1 MEGALAATPMLS
13 LENVRKVY
21 GTGGVT
27 FVALEGA
34 TLRVERG
41 EFVAIVG
48 PSGSGKSTLMNV
60 IGCLDRPTSGRFVLD
75 GRDVS
80 ALGTDELARARN
92 RLLGFIFQGFNL
104 LPRTS
109 ALENVEMPLVHQGT
123 PAAERARRCRYA
135 LALVGLGA
143 HMKHTAAQLSGGQQQ
158 RVATARALVTV
169 RALLLADEPTG
180 NLDSKTSEEILA
192 LLQWLNREHGLTIVM
207 VTHEADVAA
216 CASRVISMR
225 DGRVVSDERATRPR
239 IATPADAVM
248 PWQRED
254 LRGAGAGTSPRGAM
268 RRAAGAAWRG
278 LTALWL
284 ALRALS
290 RAKLRT
296 SLTALGILIGIA
308 AVVTTSALGAGA
320 RQRMAAQLA
329 SLGVNLLVVVPN
341 PTVSG
346 GARGARGAA
355 ATLTDEDAVAIGREV
370 PSVAAVAPVLG
381 ASAQVVAGELNW
393 STRVTGTTPGYFA
406 VRTWDAALGALWGD
420 DEVRLSARSCVLGET
435 VRRQLFGAD
444 DPTGREVRVGRMPC
458 TVVAVLAPRGQ
469 TGFGQDQDD
478 TVVVP
483 ISAFRAGIFRLPNGQ
498 VNAVMVTARGP
509 DLVFRAQDGVTALL
523 RQRHRIDAGQED
535 DFSVRNLTEI
545 MNSFQAQQSI
555 ISVLLLT
562 VASISLLVGGI
573 GVMNIMLVSVT
584 ERTREIGIRLAIG
597 ARPRDILAQF
607 LVEAVVLSGV
617 GGLAGLLL
625 GVGASFVLSRVTD
638 FSLQFQTDTALLAM
652 LVSCGVGVVFGFVPA
667 RDAARLNPIDALRH
681 E

>member
-1 MEGALAATPMLS
+1 MEGAPAGVPMLS

-34 TLRVERG
+34 SLRVERG

-80 ALGTDELARARN
+80 TLGTDELAGARN

-109 ALENVEMPLVHQGT
+109 AIENVEMPLIYQGT
-123 PAAERARRCRYA
+123 PAAERARRSGHA
-135 LALVGLGA
+135 LTLVGLA
-143 HMKHTAAQLSGGQQQ
+143 DRTKNTAAQLSGGQQQ
-158 RVATARALVTV
+158 RVATARALVTAP
-169 RALLLADEPTG
+169 ALLLADEPTG

-192 LLQWLNREHGLTIVM
+192 LLQWLNRVQGLTIVM

-225 DGRVVSDERATRPR
+225 DGRVVSDIRTLQPR

-254 LRGAGAGTSPRGAM
+254 LRGTAAGTPRRGAM
-268 RRAAGAAWRG
+268 QRAAGTALRG

-381 ASAQVVAGELNW
+381 AGAQVVAGELNW
-393 STRVTGTTPGYFA
+393 STRVTGTTPGYFT
-406 VRTWDAALGALWGD
+406 VRTWNAALGALWGN
-420 DEVRLSARSCVLGET
+420 DEVRMSARSCVLGET
-435 VRRQLFGAD
+435 VRRRLFGAE

-458 TVVAVLAPRGQ
+458 TVVAVLSPRGQ

-498 VNAVMVTARGP
+498 VNAIMVTARGP

-523 RQRHRIDAGQED
+523 RQRHRIDVGQED

-545 MNSFQAQQSI
+545 MNSFQVQQSI

-607 LVEAVVLSGV
+607 LVEAVVLSGI

-625 GVGASFVLSRVTD
+625 GAGASLVLGRLTD
-638 FSLQFQTDTALLAM
+638 FSLQFQPDTALVAM
-652 LVSCGVGVVFGFVPA
+652 LVSCGVGIVFGFVPA
-667 RDAARLNPIDALRH
+667 RHAARLNPIDALRH